1 MAINATNYDGTKDY
15 QIAETKEI
23 LDSKEAIM
31 ANATGKMI
39 AGGLALKTAFE
50 EMANRAEVLTTE
62 SGKIIFN
69 KVPNR
74 QMWVFFAQ
82 RYSVVNTIILLGCF
96 YELEKRWVIS
106 EIKKDEGMT
115 YITNDQGTVEF
126 NYNGSTYG
134 VFAGAI
140 RLH

>member
-39 AGGLALKTAFE
+39 AGGLALKAAFQDI
-50 EMANRAEVLTTE
+50 ANRAEILTTE
-62 SGKIIFN
+62 SGKIIFDQ
-69 KVPNR
+69 VPDR
-74 QMWVFFAQ
+74 QMWLFLAQ

-96 YELEKRWVIS
+96 YAVEKRWVFS

-115 YITNDQGTVEF
+115 YISNDLGTVEF

-134 VFAGAI
+134 VFVGAI